1 MPRIQDIARPS
12 HDQRARHADPATR
25 PSAEAPRPEI
35 APTRQRPRRRW
46 LWALLILGGLAA
58 GGWLMRH
65 WFGPGPSANLLAA
78 SVTIGDVEQTVLAT
92 GTLKPARLVAIGA
105 QVSGRLVA
113 LKVGLGQQVKA
124 GDLIGEIDS
133 LPQENALRT
142 SVASLDNAR
151 AQRQE
156 KEATL
161 ALAEAWLGRQQMT
174 LAQKASSRA
183 DYDTAEANVKT
194 ARAQIAQLDART
206 VEAEVAVETARVNLG
221 YTRIRAPIDGTVLA
235 IVTQEGQTVNAVQ
248 SAPTIVVV
256 GQVDTMTVRTEISE
270 ADVVRVKPGQAVYFT
285 ILGDPGHRYIAT
297 LQSIEPAPE
306 SVKTDSSFTS
316 SATAAASTSSST
328 SAAVYYNGVFTVSNP
343 GGQLRTYMTA
353 EVHIVLG
360 EAKDVLTVPSAALG
374 AAGADGTTTVKVL
387 EPSGAVTTRTVRV
400 GLNNKITAEI
410 REGLKAGEKVVTG
423 TIPEASIKPL
433 PKG

>member
-1 MPRIQDIARPS
+1 M
-12 HDQRARHADPATR
+12 
-25 PSAEAPRPEI
+25 
-35 APTRQRPRRRW
+35 
-46 LWALLILGGLAA
+46 LILGGFVV
-58 GGWLMRH
+58 GGWLLRH
-65 WFGPGPSANLLAA
+65 WFGPAVPANL
-78 SVTIGDVEQTVLAT
+78 VTAQVTVGDVEQTVLAT

-113 LKVGLGQQVKA
+113 LKVALGQQIKA

-161 ALAEAWLGRQQMT
+161 ALNEAWLKRQQIT
-174 LAQKASSRA
+174 LAQNASSRA

-194 ARAQIAQLDART
+194 ARAQIAQLDARII
-206 VEAEVAVETARVNLG
+206 EAEVAVETARINLG

-256 GQVDTMTVRTEISE
+256 GQIDTMTVRTEISE
-270 ADVVRVKPGQAVYFT
+270 ADVVRVKPEQPVYFT
-285 ILGDPGHRYIAT
+285 ILGNPGHRYQAT

-328 SAAVYYNGVFTVSNP
+328 SAAVYYNGVFSVPNP
-343 GGQLRTYMTA
+343 DGQLRTYMTA

-360 EAKDVLTVPSAALG
+360 EARGVLTVPSAALE
-374 AAGADGTTTVKVL
+374 APGADGSATVKVL
-387 EPSGAVTTRTVRV
+387 GPTGVVTTRTVKV

-410 REGLKAGEKVVTG
+410 RDGLKAGETVVTG
-423 TIPEASIKPL
+423 TIPDPSIKPL

>member
-1 MPRIQDIARPS
+1 MTMPRPDDITELSADRRIR
-12 HDQRARHADPATR
+12 RAEPEAR
-25 PSAEAPRPEI
+25 PSAEAPRPDI
-35 APTRQRPRRRW
+35 ASRPRRPRRRW
-46 LWALLILGGLAA
+46 PWALAIAGVVVV
-58 GGWLMRH
+58 GGWGLWR
-65 WFGPGPSANLLAA
+65 WLGPAPTANLLTAP
-78 SVTIGDVEQTVLAT
+78 VTLGDVEQSVLAT

-105 QVSGRLVA
+105 QVSGRLVS
-113 LKVGLGQQVKA
+113 LKVALGQQIKA

-161 ALAEAWLGRQQMT
+161 ALAEASLARQQAT

-194 ARAQIAQLDART
+194 TRAQIAQLDARII
-206 VEAEVAVETARVNLG
+206 EAEVAVETARINLG
-221 YTRIRAPIDGTVLA
+221 YTRIRAPTDGTVLA
-235 IVTQEGQTVNAVQ
+235 VVTQEGQTVNAVQ

-270 ADVVRVKPGQAVYFT
+270 ADVVRVKAGQPVYFT
-285 ILGDPGHRYIAT
+285 ILGDPGHRYNAT

-316 SATAAASTSSST
+316 TSSAASAASSTSS
-328 SAAVYYNGVFTVSNP
+328 AVYYNGVFAVPNP
-343 GGQLRTYMTA
+343 DGRLRTYMTA

-360 EAKDVLTVPSAALG
+360 EAKGVLTIPSSALG
-374 AAGADGTTTVKVL
+374 APGSDGATTVKVL
-387 EPSGAVTTRTVRV
+387 ERSGVVTTRTVKV

-423 TIPEASIKPL
+423 TVPEPTLKPL
-433 PKG
+433 P